1 MEGEC
6 QFRASYATDRSV
18 EGSDNDVRDFSPETG
33 IDFPPSLRKLRPAK
47 GMQHVTA
54 FSPPQTVPAAPAV
67 ARKPNLWI
75 LDGWRDLILY
85 VCTPLVILPIFVL
98 GQTRLGAVD
107 IFLFVVSFGAI
118 GHLFAGVIR
127 AYGDRALFQRFKYR
141 FIFAPIFLVV
151 VCTAFFLWDLKGI
164 VLVAFIW
171 GVWHGMMQTYGFCRI
186 YDAKVGSFAALTR
199 RLDFALCGIWF
210 ATAVLLSPQ
219 RMTDTLD
226 SYYSAGGPF
235 IPPGLLRAAQQG
247 LLGLAVAVA
256 GLFLANFVWMW
267 IRGKRPNPIKLVL
280 LITSIS
286 FWWYCNNI
294 VASVLVGVALFEV
307 FHDVQ
312 YLSLVWIYN
321 RKRVESDRSI
331 GGFMGFVFRRSG
343 ALVGLYIGLIF
354 AYGALGYYKSSIGI
368 DVVKRILTGVV
379 TASALLH
386 FYYDGFIWKV
396 REKSTRQ
403 SLGLAGG
410 TTDVSRGGFL
420 PGWAL
425 HGAKWVA
432 VFVIPLGMLWFAE
445 MRSDRGKLERLG
457 AIVADL
463 PTSARARVNYA
474 TELQEAG
481 RADEAAKEFAEAIRL
496 NPGSAKA
503 HLNLGSLLTTK
514 GELDQ
519 AESHF
524 EQALRIEPKNAEY
537 HSGYAY
543 LLDQLGRK
551 DQAASESETAIR
563 LAPKSAQAHYGY
575 GAFLEKNGQPEEAI
589 AKYRQTLQLDP
600 AHVDAHIDLGSL
612 LLEEGELTEAQEH
625 FAKAS
630 ELNPKLA
637 QPHNYLGKV
646 LMREGNISQAI
657 AQFEEALRLHPDFPE
672 AEQNLRIAKGTS
684 AQSP

>member
-1 MEGEC
+1 M
-6 QFRASYATDRSV
+6 QLV
-18 EGSDNDVRDFSPETG
+18 PG
-33 IDFPPSLRKLRPAK
+33 ISSA
-47 GMQHVTA
+47 
-54 FSPPQTVPAAPAV
+54 QTMPAAPAPT
-67 ARKPNLWI
+67 AAGRKPNLWI
-75 LDGWRDLILY
+75 LDSWRDLVLY
-85 VCTPLVILPIFVL
+85 VCTPLLLVPVFI
-98 GQTRLGAVD
+98 GAQGFWSAED
-107 IFLFVVSFGAI
+107 IYLFVAAFGAM
-118 GHLFAGVIR
+118 GHHLPGMIR
-127 AYGDRALFQRFKYR
+127 AYGDRALFQRFRWR
-141 FIFAPIFLVV
+141 FICAPIFLVV
-151 VCTAFFLWDLKGI
+151 VCAAFSLWDLKGI
-164 VLVAFIW
+164 VLVAFLW

-186 YDAKVGSFAALTR
+186 YDAKVGSFAELTR

-219 RMTDTLD
+219 RMTDTLET
-226 SYYSAGGPF
+226 YYSAGGPF
-235 IPPGLLRAAQQG
+235 IPPAVLRAGQLGLLA
-247 LLGLAVAVA
+247 LAILISAV
-256 GLFLANFVWMW
+256 FLANFLWMW
-267 IRGKRPNPIKLVL
+267 SSGKRPSPVKLVL

-331 GGFMGFVFRRSG
+331 GGFMRFVFRRSG

-354 AYGALGYYKSSIGI
+354 AYGALGYYKSSVGI

-403 SLGLAGG
+403 SLGIAGG
-410 TTDVSRGGFL
+410 TADVSLGGFL
-420 PGWAL
+420 PSWAL

-432 VFVIPLGMLWFAE
+432 IFVIPLGMLWFAE
-445 MRSDRGKLERLG
+445 VNSARGKLERF
-457 AIVADL
+457 ASIVADL
-463 PTSARARVNYA
+463 PTSARAHVNYA

-503 HLNLGSLLTTK
+503 HVNLGSLLTSK
-514 GELDQ
+514 GEFDEAQ
-519 AESHF
+519 NHF
-524 EQALRIEPKNAEY
+524 ERALQIEPKNAEY

-543 LLDQLGRK
+543 LLDQRGRK
-551 DQAASESETAIR
+551 EQAVSECETAIR
-563 LAPKSAQAHYGY
+563 LAPKSPQAHYGY
-575 GAFLEKNGQPEEAI
+575 GAFLEKHGQPEEAI
-589 AKYRQTLQLDP
+589 TKYRQALQYDP
-600 AHVDAHIDLGSL
+600 NHMDAHIDLGSL
-612 LLEEGELTEAQEH
+612 LLERGELTEAREH
-625 FAKAS
+625 FEKAS

-637 QPHNYLGKV
+637 QPHNYLGKIF
-646 LMREGNISQAI
+646 MSEGNVSQAI
-657 AQFEEALRLHPDFPE
+657 VQFEEALRLHPDFPE
-672 AEQNLRIAKGTS
+672 AEQNLRIAKGTG

>member
-1 MEGEC
+1 M
-6 QFRASYATDRSV
+6 QFV
-18 EGSDNDVRDFSPETG
+18 PG
-33 IDFPPSLRKLRPAK
+33 ISSA
-47 GMQHVTA
+47 
-54 FSPPQTVPAAPAV
+54 QTVPAAPEPTAV
-67 ARKPNLWI
+67 VRKPNLWI
-75 LDGWRDLILY
+75 LDSWRDLVLY
-85 VCTPLVILPIFVL
+85 VCTPLLLVPIFI
-98 GQTRLGAVD
+98 GAQGFWSAED
-107 IFLFVVSFGAI
+107 IYLFVAAFGAM
-118 GHLFAGVIR
+118 GHHLPGMIR
-127 AYGDRALFQRFKYR
+127 AYGDRALFQRFRWR
-141 FIFAPIFLVV
+141 FICAPIFLVV
-151 VCTAFFLWDLKGI
+151 VCAAFSMWDLKGI

-186 YDAKVGSFAALTR
+186 YDAKVGSFAEVTR

-219 RMTDTLD
+219 RMTDTLET
-226 SYYSAGGPF
+226 YYSAGGPF
-235 IPPGLLRAAQQG
+235 IPPAVLRAGQLGLLALA
-247 LLGLAVAVA
+247 LLISAV
-256 GLFLANFVWMW
+256 FLANFIWMW
-267 IRGKRPNPIKLVL
+267 SSGKRPSPVKLVL
-280 LITSIS
+280 LLTSIS

-331 GGFMGFVFRRSG
+331 GGFMRFVFRRSG

-403 SLGLAGG
+403 SLGISGG
-410 TTDVSRGGFL
+410 TADVSLGGFL

-425 HGAKWVA
+425 HGAKWIA

-445 MRSDRGKLERLG
+445 AHSGRGKLDRL
-457 AIVADL
+457 ASIVADL
-463 PTSARARVNYA
+463 PSSARAHFNYA

-481 RADEAAKEFAEAIRL
+481 RADEAAMEFSKTLRL

-503 HLNLGSLLTTK
+503 HVNLGSLLMVK
-514 GELDQ
+514 GELDNAQ
-519 AESHF
+519 SHF

-543 LLDQLGRK
+543 LMDELGRK
-551 DQAASESETAIR
+551 DEAAAECETAIR
-563 LAPKSAQAHYGY
+563 LAPNSPQAHYGY
-575 GAFLEKNGQPEEAI
+575 GAFQEKHGKPEEAI
-589 AKYRQTLQLDP
+589 TQYRQTLQLDP
-600 AHVDAHIDLGSL
+600 SHVDAHIDLGSL
-612 LLEEGELTEAQEH
+612 LFEKGDMAEAREH
-625 FAKAS
+625 FQKAS
-630 ELNPKLA
+630 GLNPKLA

-657 AQFEEALRLHPDFPE
+657 AQFEEALRLHSDFPE
-672 AEQNLRIAKGTS
+672 AEENLRLARETS
-684 AQSP
+684 VQSP